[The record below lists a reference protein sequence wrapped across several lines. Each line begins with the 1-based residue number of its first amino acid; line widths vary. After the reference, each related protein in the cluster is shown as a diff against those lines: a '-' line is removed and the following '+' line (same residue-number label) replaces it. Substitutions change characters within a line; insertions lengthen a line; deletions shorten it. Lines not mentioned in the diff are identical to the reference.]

1 MKVLSVLASC
11 LLAAW
16 AAAAPASAPP
26 GQAAVPADKPRI
38 AVVLDDFGLT
48 YKKNVPDEKWMAV
61 RWPVT
66 FAVMPE
72 SPRTKQAARETLAN
86 GHELIIHFPFD
97 PFLRLDL
104 PRGQASPAD
113 LDKVRKLFEKSLAD
127 IPGAKGVNN
136 HRSFKATQN
145 RPMMAEFMKLVRE
158 RGMFFVDSGV
168 STKSVALAEAR
179 AAGLRAGRGGIFL
192 EDGAKHDKP
201 VCARL
206 LRRAAAMAR
215 KNGSVIAIGHHYWQG
230 TYDCL
235 TEQVPKLQ
243 QEGFEFVY
251 ASDVVR

>member
-1 MKVLSVLASC
+1 MKVLSAASC

-16 AAAAPASAPP
+16 AAAAPAAPP
-26 GQAAVPADKPRI
+26 DRAAVQAGPPRI

-72 SPRTKQAARETLAN
+72 SPRTRQAARETLAN

-97 PFLRLDL
+97 PFLKLDL
-104 PRGQASPAD
+104 PKGSASPAD
-113 LDKVRKLFEKSLAD
+113 LEKVRKLFDRCLAH

-136 HRSFKATQN
+136 HRSFRATQN

-179 AAGLRAGRGGIFL
+179 AAGLKAGRGGIFL
-192 EDGAKHDKP
+192 EDGSKHDKP
-201 VCARL
+201 VCVRL

-243 QEGFEFVY
+243 QEGFEFVF
-251 ASDVVR
+251 ASAVVR